1 MDMGNLATVYLK
13 RHQTYLYSFYLSYIY
28 KAMTKKVWFLMLCMS
43 SLMILQGCSGSTP
56 AADSWS
62 DSWISITQRG
72 LTADEAEKFAELE
85 NEAQGWE
92 LKAEVKELEEVGEQ
106 VDEGSDTDEALTSG
120 TTKVAIETSFWTMEA
135 VLYDSTPL
143 HRDNF
148 IKLANE
154 WFYDDLLFHRVIE
167 GFMIQGWD
175 PESRGAES
183 GKRLGTGWP
192 GYQIPAE
199 IGAPHIKGALAAAR
213 NNNPEKKSSGSQFYI
228 VQGKIESEASL
239 INWAKAKGITYSAE
253 DIAAYTSVWGTSM
266 LDAEYTVFGE
276 VIVWVDVIDKIAATE
291 TAPGD
296 RPVSDVK
303 MKVKVIE

>member
-1 MDMGNLATVYLK
+1 
-13 RHQTYLYSFYLSYIY
+13 
-28 KAMTKKVWFLMLCMS
+28 MLCMS
-43 SLMILQGCSGSTP
+43 SLMLLQGCSGSAP
-56 AADSWS
+56 AADTWS
-62 DSWISITQRG
+62 DSWITITQRG
-72 LTADEAEKFAELE
+72 LTADEAEKFAEQE
-85 NEAQGWE
+85 NT
-92 LKAEVKELEEVGEQ
+92 EQ
-106 VDEGSDTDEALTSG
+106 ADEGIDPDEIITSG
-120 TTKVAIETSFWTMEA
+120 TTKVAIETNFWTMEA

-167 GFMIQGWD
+167 GFMIQWGD
-175 PESRGAES
+175 PDSRDADA

-228 VQGKIESEASL
+228 VQGNIESESSLLNSAASKW
-239 INWAKAKGITYSAE
+239 IS
-253 DIAAYTSVWGTSM
+253 YTPEQIEKYTTIGGTSM

-276 VIVWVDVIDKIAATE
+276 VIVWLDVIDKIAATE

-303 MKVKVIE
+303 MKVTVITES